1 MSDKISEIK
10 IARWGD
16 RFLSWLIDFV
26 TVSVVFHMIIYAT
39 VGDLRL
45 VLENEFIWTD
55 IVNYV
60 PASLVFF
67 AYWSVLEYKTGQSL
81 GKKILRLKV
90 INMDGDLPNLKG
102 VLISSFGKAF
112 LLPFDMIIGWIFT
125 NKNRQRMFNK
135 IGDTL
140 VVKISADTDKYG
152 KYDSD

>member
-1 MSDKISEIK
+1 MSDKSSEIK
-10 IARWGD
+10 IARWSD
-16 RFLSWLIDFV
+16 RFLAWLIDFV

-39 VGDLRL
+39 VGDF
-45 VLENEFIWTD
+45 ESIIEDEFIWTD
-55 IVNYV
+55 IVNYI

-67 AYWSVLEYKTGQSL
+67 AYWSILEYKTGQSL

-90 INMDGDLPNLKG
+90 INMDGNLPDLKG

-140 VVKISADTDKYG
+140 VVKIGADTDRYD